1 MFMAI
6 KKQNI
11 AFVSVAVGLAA
22 FLAYKLLSKKSTKN
36 KGMFTLFQNTKTEDG
51 ENISI
56 KRGSIAELTKNP
68 LNLTV
73 GADWVKRIGGRLEPL
88 QNTAKHKNISR
99 FERFDSY
106 YHGLRAGIYQVL
118 RYIRGEKAHTHKGAN
133 AKLQTIEDIITEWA
147 PSNEN
152 NTEGYIKAVEK
163 SSGVKRDKN
172 IANND
177 KALLAMFKYMA
188 QIESSFKGDALL
200 EKSYYSVKNLHL

>member
-1 MFMAI
+1 MADKI
-6 KKQNI
+6 ANI
-11 AFVSVAVGLAA
+11 AFSVAVVGLTAY
-22 FLAYKLLSKKSTKN
+22 LALKLLSKKNNKN
-36 KGMFTLFQNTKTEDG
+36 TGMYTEFQNTKTEDG

-73 GADWVKRIGGRLEPL
+73 GADWVKRIGGRLSPL
-88 QNTAKHKNISR
+88 QNTAKHPNLSR
-99 FERFDSY
+99 FEHFDTY
-106 YHGLRAGIYQVL
+106 YHGLRAGIYQVI
-118 RYIRGEKAHTHKGAN
+118 RYIRGEKASTHLGAN

-163 SSGVKRDKN
+163 ASGVKRNKN

-188 QIESSFKGDALL
+188 QIESSFKGDSLL
-200 EKSYYSVKNLHL
+200 EKAYYSVKNLQL

>member
-1 MFMAI
+1 MAI
-6 KKQNI
+6 EKRNI
-11 AFVSVAVGLAA
+11 VFLSVAVGLTAI
-22 FLAYKLLSKKSTKN
+22 LVIKLLSKKRMKN
-36 KGMFTLFQNTKTEDG
+36 NTLSLFQNTKTEDG
-51 ENISI
+51 ENITI

-73 GADWVKRIGGRLEPL
+73 GSDWVKRIGGRLQPL
-88 QNTAKHKNISR
+88 QNTAKHPDISR

-147 PSNEN
+147 PANEN
-152 NTEGYIKAVEK
+152 NTEGYIAAVEK
-163 SSGVKRDKN
+163 SSGVKRNKN
-172 IANND
+172 IAGND

-188 QIESSFKGDALL
+188 KIESSFKGDSLL
-200 EKSYYSVKNLHL
+200 EKAYYSVKNLHL

>member
-1 MFMAI
+1 MAI
-6 KKQNI
+6 EKRNI
-11 AFVSVAVGLAA
+11 VFLSVAVGLTAV
-22 FLAYKLLSKKSTKN
+22 LVIKLLSKKSMKN
-36 KGMFTLFQNTKTEDG
+36 NTFSLFQNTKTEDG

-56 KRGSIAELTKNP
+56 KRGCIAELTKNP

-73 GADWVKRIGGRLEPL
+73 GSDWVKRIGGRLQPL
-88 QNTAKHKNISR
+88 QNTAQHKNLSR

-118 RYIRGEKAHTHKGAN
+118 RYIRGEKAKTHKGAN

-163 SSGVKRDKN
+163 QSGVKRDKN

-188 QIESSFKGDALL
+188 QIESSFKGDSLL
-200 EKSYYSVKNLHL
+200 EKAYYSVKNLHL

>member
-1 MFMAI
+1 MAI
-6 KKQNI
+6 EKRNI
-11 AFVSVAVGLAA
+11 VFLSVAVGLTAV
-22 FLAYKLLSKKSTKN
+22 LVIKLLSKKSMKN
-36 KGMFTLFQNTKTEDG
+36 NTFSLFQNTKTEDG

-73 GADWVKRIGGRLEPL
+73 GSDWVKRIGGRLQPL
-88 QNTAKHKNISR
+88 QNTAQHKNLSR

-118 RYIRGEKAHTHKGAN
+118 RYIRGEKAKTHKGAN

-163 SSGVKRDKN
+163 QSGVKRDKN

-188 QIESSFKGDALL
+188 QIESSFKGDSLL
-200 EKSYYSVKNLHL
+200 EKAYYSVKNLHL

>member
-1 MFMAI
+1 MAI
-6 KKQNI
+6 EKQNI
-11 AFVSVAVGLAA
+11 AFVSVAVWIAA
-22 FLAYKLLSKKSTKN
+22 FLSYKLLSNKSTKN
-36 KGMFTLFQNTKTEDG
+36 KGMFTQFQNTKTEDG
-51 ENISI
+51 ENVSI

-73 GADWVKRIGGRLEPL
+73 GANWVKRIGGRLTPL
-88 QNTAKHKNISR
+88 QNTAKHPNISR
-99 FERFDSY
+99 FEHFDSY

-118 RYIRGEKAHTHKGAN
+118 RYIRGEKASTHLGAN

-152 NTEGYIKAVEK
+152 NTDGYIKAVEK
-163 SSGVKRDKN
+163 LSGVRRNKN

-188 QIESSFKGDALL
+188 QIESSFKGDSLL
-200 EKSYYSVKNLHL
+200 EKAYYSVKNLQL